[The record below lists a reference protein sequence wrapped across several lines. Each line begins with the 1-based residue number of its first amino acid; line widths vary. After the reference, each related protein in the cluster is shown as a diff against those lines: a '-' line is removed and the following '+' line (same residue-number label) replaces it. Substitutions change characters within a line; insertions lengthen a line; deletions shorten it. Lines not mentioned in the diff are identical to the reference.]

1 MDGEL
6 HQQLVGILLPH
17 IPDGQIDQEVVVG
30 LPPLQET
37 LAALHIFH
45 ELGGITPDGV
55 RRAHVYRGIELPAWP
70 GVILGRIA
78 GAVEEHTVH
87 SGTEHQVKVG
97 LEL

>member
-6 HQQLVGILLPH
+6 HQQFVGVLLPH

-30 LPPLQET
+30 LSPLQET

-55 RRAHVYRGIELPAWP
+55 RGAHVYRGIELPARP
-70 GVILGRIA
+70 GVILGRIT
-78 GAVEEHTVH
+78 GTVEEHTVH